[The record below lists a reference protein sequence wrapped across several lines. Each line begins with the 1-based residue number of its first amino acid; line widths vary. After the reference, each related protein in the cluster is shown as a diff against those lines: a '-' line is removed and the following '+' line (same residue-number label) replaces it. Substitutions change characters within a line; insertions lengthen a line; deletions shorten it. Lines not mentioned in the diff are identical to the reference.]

1 MYPRRREVT
10 GRSTIPS
17 DLVIQLCA
25 DLEACRMADLSG
37 LPQIFE
43 RQRRFHG
50 ILEEQHTVGCIDGP
64 IAAAR
69 HTDLEA
75 LCQRGVFADP

>member
-1 MYPRRREVT
+1 
-10 GRSTIPS
+10 
-17 DLVIQLCA
+17 
-25 DLEACRMADLSG
+25 MADLSG

-50 ILEEQHTVGCIDGP
+50 ILEEQHTVGYTDGP

-69 HTDLEA
+69 HTDLDA